1 MLIKES
7 LQQRIAAALAQ
18 HQRGELGRAETM
30 YREILLDS
38 PRCYDALHLLGVAA
52 TERGALDEGIEFIRC
67 ALAVDDSHFHAH
79 YHLARAYFAKACG
92 APALACVDR
101 ALALQP
107 EFADAWFLKG
117 NILQQSGRLEECLE
131 SYECA
136 LRLRPDFAEA
146 WNNLAAALRTRR
158 RNARAFDCVERALAL
173 QPAYPHALNNR
184 GLILLDGHRHRE
196 AVDSFRQ
203 AVALNHKFA
212 EALHNLGTTLM
223 QQRRFAEA
231 RETFEQLAAV
241 APGFK
246 HIQGNLLHA
255 RLNCCDWRDYDAATA
270 AIAGAVERGEHAD
283 VPMSFL
289 CVSGSAALQLRCAQT
304 YTEGYFPLQSL
315 EPAELPQTGNRIRS
329 TQNRIRVAYLSGDFG
344 EHAVTYLLAGVLER
358 HDATRFETIAL
369 SWDRQEE
376 GPARRR
382 IQAAFS
388 RFIDI
393 TAVSDAEVVRMMREL
408 EVDIAV
414 DLTAHTRGHRTGIFA
429 RRGAPVHV
437 NYLGL
442 PATMG
447 ARYMDYLIADRF
459 LVPEEHKR
467 HYAEQI
473 VWLPVTYQPNDDRRS
488 LLPGGTPRSE
498 HGLPETGFVFCAFNN
513 NCKFNPAFFDVWM
526 RLIASVPGSVLWLLA
541 SNALAEDN
549 LRREAVDRG
558 VDAHRLVF
566 AKRVP
571 YSDYLARYVHA
582 DLFLDTLPFNG
593 GATVSDALSMGVPV
607 LACAGESFASRMAG
621 GILSSLDLRELITHS
636 LTAYE
641 STALDLARS
650 PARLRALRE
659 TLVQRRG
666 GHAFFDTDCYRRHLE
681 SAYQMM
687 WQRSTAGLPP
697 AAFSVPLEGSFR

>member
-1 MLIKES
+1 
-7 LQQRIAAALAQ
+7 
-18 HQRGELGRAETM
+18 
-30 YREILLDS
+30 
-38 PRCYDALHLLGVAA
+38 
-52 TERGALDEGIEFIRC
+52 
-67 ALAVDDSHFHAH
+67 
-79 YHLARAYFAKACG
+79 
-92 APALACVDR
+92 
-101 ALALQP
+101 
-107 EFADAWFLKG
+107 
-117 NILQQSGRLEECLE
+117 
-131 SYECA
+131 
-136 LRLRPDFAEA
+136 
-146 WNNLAAALRTRR
+146 
-158 RNARAFDCVERALAL
+158 
-173 QPAYPHALNNR
+173 
-184 GLILLDGHRHRE
+184 
-196 AVDSFRQ
+196 
-203 AVALNHKFA
+203 
-212 EALHNLGTTLM
+212 
-223 QQRRFAEA
+223 
-231 RETFEQLAAV
+231 
-241 APGFK
+241 
-246 HIQGNLLHA
+246 
-255 RLNCCDWRDYDAATA
+255 
-270 AIAGAVERGEHAD
+270 
-283 VPMSFL
+283 
-289 CVSGSAALQLRCAQT
+289 
-304 YTEGYFPLQSL
+304 
-315 EPAELPQTGNRIRS
+315 
-329 TQNRIRVAYLSGDFG
+329 
-344 EHAVTYLLAGVLER
+344 
-358 HDATRFETIAL
+358 
-369 SWDRQEE
+369 
-376 GPARRR
+376 
-382 IQAAFS
+382 
-388 RFIDI
+388 
-393 TAVSDAEVVRMMREL
+393 MMREL